1 MSAADLHPQ
10 VPEIDEIVPVLYV
23 RGRDDQLLLLP
34 CLLTIVGVPEEP
46 HHSLEGQHRYKI
58 AMRKNKKKYIYVI
71 YQKKSIKNMQ
81 NFWWKFLRNN
91 VQLISITSIRMS
103 YHTIVCCGM
112 QHVNL

>member
-46 HHSLEGQHRYKI
+46 HHSLEGHTDIRLPCVKLRKI
-58 AMRKNKKKYIYVI
+58 TFMLIIKKKAL
-71 YQKKSIKNMQ
+71 KTCKT
-81 NFWWKFLRNN
+81 FWKLTIRDK
-91 VQLISITSIRMS
+91 QL
-103 YHTIVCCGM
+103 
-112 QHVNL
+112 